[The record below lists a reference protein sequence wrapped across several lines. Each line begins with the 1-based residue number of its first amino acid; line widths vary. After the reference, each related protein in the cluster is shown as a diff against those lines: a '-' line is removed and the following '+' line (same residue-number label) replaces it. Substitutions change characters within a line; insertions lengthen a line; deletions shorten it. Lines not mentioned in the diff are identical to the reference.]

1 MSIVEAQS
9 LNDSLALR
17 TAIRSRQHETWADE
31 PEADGGTD
39 TAPTPYELLIQSLA
53 ACTVITLKMYCKHK
67 GYALSRLNVE
77 VRMAPPDRSATEVRI
92 ERILDI
98 EGDFDPV
105 VKERLLKV
113 AESCP
118 VHRLLSKQIHITT
131 VWG

>member
-9 LNDSLALR
+9 LNDSLAFR
-17 TAIRSRQHETWADE
+17 TAIRSRQHETWSDE

-39 TAPTPYELLIQSLA
+39 TASTPYELLVQSLA

-67 GYALSRLNVE
+67 GYTVSRLNVSI
-77 VRMAPPDRSATEVRI
+77 RMNPPDRAATEVQI

-98 EGDFDPV
+98 EGDFDSA

-118 VHRLLSKQIHITT
+118 VHRLLSRQIHITT